1 MILLIFEIDFR
12 AHGHLDIVLFTF
24 QFKRREWPMRRP
36 GGWDPP
42 NWGLAGPPPAFVDPL
57 RPPEPPIF
65 VVPTVA
71 PSRAPPVPPNVEPP
85 PIVPVAPL
93 PPKAAGFKAPPPPLP
108 TASPPQEFRP
118 PPVPQTEYRSSDFPD
133 RLQ

>member
-1 MILLIFEIDFR
+1 MILELGLLSALILLIWEIDFR
-12 AHGHLDIVLFTF
+12 CHGHLDVVYLSL
-24 QFKRREWPMRRP
+24 QLKRREWPLPPMLGPRP
-36 GGWDPP
+36 GGWDPQ
-42 NWGLAGPPPAFVDPL
+42 PPL
-57 RPPEPPIF
+57 F

-108 TASPPQEFRP
+108 TASPPQEFN
-118 PPVPQTEYRSSDFPD
+118 FPD